1 MLRGV
6 VEQQGS
12 TMFPQPADLL
22 MNVKPA
28 IQVKSQSQL
37 IKSNWNISPPPSPLP
52 VVEHNRDQVD
62 QKSSFPFDVSDL
74 GYDLRIW
81 NVRVSIVA
89 ALHKKRSCDFF

>member
-12 TMFPQPADLL
+12 AMFPQPVNLL

-37 IKSNWNISPPPSPLP
+37 IKSNWNVSPPPSPLP
-52 VVEHNRDQVD
+52 VVEHEKRSSWS
-62 QKSSFPFDVSDL
+62 KSSFPFDVSDL
-74 GYDLRIW
+74 G
-81 NVRVSIVA
+81 
-89 ALHKKRSCDFF
+89 